1 MSLSERTVAARLVA
15 LGPSALS
22 VLVPLLDDPDH
33 NVADTAAFAIGC
45 FGADARSAIPALRRA
60 LTWNSAWAAHAL
72 AMTGDPLAIAALKE
86 AAVAG
91 RTVATPL
98 VLMGAAG
105 QKAFA
110 DVLRQTRDPDRFYG
124 QYDLF
129 TIATRV
135 DVSPLATSL
144 IALAADYTSAPAN
157 RRMACIMLSEI
168 GGQGASALR
177 ALEPLARDPDEG
189 VADRCAYAK
198 GAIESTV
205 ARAHDPNTSGPRRLA
220 VAPASAT
227 PEEPTEVIDGGRPS
241 AWRRNIA
248 QALGRSFLEARAR
261 PLEVAAAAQRVGRVA
276 EIGMTAH
283 GYLTLDSTTLE
294 WPDAHVSGPRR
305 LTAEVFAAVDSA
317 QHVDDAN
324 ALTSWHWSD
333 AVSTFASVA
342 DYTFAVPDVE
352 ALVFVAG
359 AIYDDRFLPLFIVNI
374 SREVAGRFRWSA
386 VNSKFLDKWLPPEDI
401 GIATTRARD
410 TWKFSMISRSIE

>member
-1 MSLSERTVAARLVA
+1 
-15 LGPSALS
+15 
-22 VLVPLLDDPDH
+22 
-33 NVADTAAFAIGC
+33 
-45 FGADARSAIPALRRA
+45 
-60 LTWNSAWAAHAL
+60 
-72 AMTGDPLAIAALKE
+72 
-86 AAVAG
+86 
-91 RTVATPL
+91 
-98 VLMGAAG
+98 
-105 QKAFA
+105 
-110 DVLRQTRDPDRFYG
+110 
-124 QYDLF
+124 
-129 TIATRV
+129 
-135 DVSPLATSL
+135 
-144 IALAADYTSAPAN
+144 
-157 RRMACIMLSEI
+157 
-168 GGQGASALR
+168 
-177 ALEPLARDPDEG
+177 
-189 VADRCAYAK
+189 
-198 GAIESTV
+198 
-205 ARAHDPNTSGPRRLA
+205 
-220 VAPASAT
+220 
-227 PEEPTEVIDGGRPS
+227 
-241 AWRRNIA
+241 
-248 QALGRSFLEARAR
+248 
-261 PLEVAAAAQRVGRVA
+261 VGRVA